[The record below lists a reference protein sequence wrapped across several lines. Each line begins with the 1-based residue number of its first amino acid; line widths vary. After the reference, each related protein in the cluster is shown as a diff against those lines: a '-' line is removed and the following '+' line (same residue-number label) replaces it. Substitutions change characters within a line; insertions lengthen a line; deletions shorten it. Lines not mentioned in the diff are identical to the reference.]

1 MRENEHSETEPKNAM
16 NNERSEQAAA
26 AETETTPPAKAK
38 AAKKHH
44 RWPALIALTLAVIAA
59 AGCLA
64 FVLYAS
70 NYYHA
75 DDIAIQELA
84 IMESG
89 ETSGLVYGNTTTT
102 GGDGNASGNDETPSS
117 QTAVAEQPSA
127 TETDDSIDVGD
138 PSSEYGLIIYPGA
151 KIEPTAYV
159 PLASKIAEQGVYCR
173 IAKMPFNFAFFRFNK
188 ATALISSAPNVQ
200 HWWIAG
206 HSLGGAMAAYY
217 AGNNADKLEGVAL
230 LAAYSTADLNNKG
243 LKALVIY
250 GTEDG
255 VLNRTKLQKNAGNLP
270 EDTKTIEI
278 EGGNHAGF
286 GDYGAQKGDG
296 AATISASE
304 QQERTADAIVDAMR
318 G

>member
-1 MRENEHSETEPKNAM
+1 MKEIERSETGPKNAM
-16 NNERSEQAAA
+16 NDEQSEQAAA
-26 AETETTPPAKAK
+26 AETETAQPTKTK

-75 DDIAIQELA
+75 DDIAFQELA
-84 IMESG
+84 TLESDETASTFNGNTATTREGGDASSSG
-89 ETSGLVYGNTTTT
+89 E
-102 GGDGNASGNDETPSS
+102 ASSS
-117 QTAVAEQPSA
+117 QTAIAEQLSA

-278 EGGNHAGF
+278 GGGNHAGF

-296 AATISASE
+296 VATISASE

-318 G
+318 D